1 LQREIVQIKEDRSL
15 EPFPDFPLQEIR
27 PRVRLTA
34 GFQIQW
40 QLRQMDYMRF
50 SYHYATNNYYSP
62 PLFGGD
68 VQNTQLQLQ
77 MIFFLD

>member
-1 LQREIVQIKEDRSL
+1 
-15 EPFPDFPLQEIR
+15 
-27 PRVRLTA
+27 VRLTA

-62 PLFGGD
+62 PIFGGD